1 MPDMLRNAQ
10 APHGLITDGLMVRR
24 ADSPGQSENQDR
36 DGVVES
42 VRAHHCRPRRTRR
55 YCDAMP
61 TTANA
66 PQALIERI
74 DACLPQTQCTQC
86 GYPRCRAYAEA
97 LAAGS
102 AGINQ
107 CPPGGDVTIRALS
120 ALLHAT
126 PQPLDP
132 RFGSHK
138 PRARAVIDETLC
150 IGCRKCIDA
159 CPVDAI
165 IGARKLM
172 HTVIA
177 RECTG
182 CELCLPPCPVDC
194 IAMMPDHTEHARSAS
209 GSDHTKPP
217 LPQRGRGVGERES
230 SPLRGRRDG
239 GVTDVRW
246 VSGASRECPA
256 RDGRAGLQAEQGLRS
271 AKSVPSSGCA
281 GSSRTPAGINEGE
294 GARAAELWLEY
305 TDAETARWRRR
316 TEKRLERLART
327 RRARRRNPS
336 DNAVTTAATT
346 PLLPNDREKIRAE
359 ISAAIERVK
368 AKKHK

>member
-1 MPDMLRNAQ
+1 MP
-10 APHGLITDGLMVRR
+10 I
-24 ADSPGQSENQDR
+24 S
-36 DGVVES
+36 
-42 VRAHHCRPRRTRR
+42 
-55 YCDAMP
+55 
-61 TTANA
+61 ANA
-66 PQALIERI
+66 PPALIERI

-120 ALLHAT
+120 ALLHAA

-194 IAMMPDHTEHARSAS
+194 IAMVPVLIEHARSAS
-209 GSDHTKPP
+209 GSDHTNSP
-217 LPQRGRGVGERES
+217 LPQSGRGVGEREP
-230 SPLRGRRDG
+230 SPLRGSRDG
-239 GVTDVRW
+239 GVADVRW
-246 VSGASRECPA
+246 TFA
-256 RDGRAGLQAEQGLRS
+256 
-271 AKSVPSSGCA
+271 PSSGCA
-281 GSSRTPAGINEGE
+281 GSSRTPAGISEGE
-294 GARAAELWLEY
+294 GASNDVIWPEY
-305 TDAETARWRRR
+305 PLAETARWRRR

-327 RRARRRNPS
+327 KPVRRRKS
-336 DNAVTTAATT
+336 DDNTASTAATT

-359 ISAAIERVK
+359 IRAAIDRVRLKKKSGGTK
-368 AKKHK
+368 A

>member
-1 MPDMLRNAQ
+1 
-10 APHGLITDGLMVRR
+10 
-24 ADSPGQSENQDR
+24 
-36 DGVVES
+36 
-42 VRAHHCRPRRTRR
+42 
-55 YCDAMP
+55 MP
-61 TTANA
+61 TTANE
-66 PQALIERI
+66 PLALIEAI

-97 LAAGS
+97 LAASS

-107 CPPGGDVTIRALS
+107 CPPGGDVTIQALS

-165 IGARKLM
+165 VGARKLM

-194 IAMMPDHTEHARSAS
+194 IAMVPILTKHARSAS
-209 GSDHTKPP
+209 GSDHTNSP
-217 LPQRGRGVGERES
+217 LPQSGRGVGVREL
-230 SPLRGRRDG
+230 SPLRGRG
-239 GVTDVRW
+239 
-246 VSGASRECPA
+246 
-256 RDGRAGLQAEQGLRS
+256 
-271 AKSVPSSGCA
+271 
-281 GSSRTPAGINEGE
+281 NEGE
-294 GARAAELWLEY
+294 GAHGGGPWPEY
-305 TDAETARWRRR
+305 PHAETARWRLR
-316 TEKRLERLART
+316 TEKRLERLTRT
-327 RRARRRNPS
+327 KRVRRRKS
-336 DNAVTTAATT
+336 TDNATNTAGTT

-359 ISAAIERVK
+359 IRAAVERVRIIK
-368 AKKHK
+368 RNRQN

>member
-1 MPDMLRNAQ
+1 
-10 APHGLITDGLMVRR
+10 
-24 ADSPGQSENQDR
+24 
-36 DGVVES
+36 
-42 VRAHHCRPRRTRR
+42 
-55 YCDAMP
+55 MP
-61 TTANA
+61 TTANE
-66 PQALIERI
+66 PPALIERI

-120 ALLHAT
+120 TLLHAK

-132 RFGSHK
+132 RFGTHK
-138 PRARAVIDETLC
+138 PRARAVIDESLC

-194 IAMMPDHTEHARSAS
+194 IAMAPDLTEHARSAS
-209 GSDHTKPP
+209 GSDHTNSP
-217 LPQRGRGVGERES
+217 LPQGGRGVGERE
-230 SPLRGRRDG
+230 PYPARGRLDEG
-239 GVTDVRW
+239 G
-246 VSGASRECPA
+246 SGDNFWP
-256 RDGRAGLQAEQGLRS
+256 
-271 AKSVPSSGCA
+271 
-281 GSSRTPAGINEGE
+281 
-294 GARAAELWLEY
+294 EY
-305 TDAETARWRRR
+305 TLAETARWRRR

-327 RRARRRNPS
+327 RRARS
-336 DNAVTTAATT
+336 VKKAKV
-346 PLLPNDREKIRAE
+346 LPNNRERIRAD
-359 ISAAIERVK
+359 IRAAVERVK
-368 AKKHK
+368 AKRKSHK